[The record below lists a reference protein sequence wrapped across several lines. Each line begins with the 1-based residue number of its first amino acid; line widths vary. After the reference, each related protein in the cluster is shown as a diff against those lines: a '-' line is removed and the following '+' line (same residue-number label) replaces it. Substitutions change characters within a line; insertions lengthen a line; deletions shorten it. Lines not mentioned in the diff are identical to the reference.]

1 MVKRSLGLFLVAL
14 MLAPM
19 SALAAPSTAE
29 LAHQIKLLTQQLE
42 ELKAQVSE
50 VQDAADETADSVEML
65 ESSAEKWDNSS
76 RFKFFGDYRF
86 RMDYSDTDTKAYW
99 DATDI
104 ANAVNDMSKVMT
116 ASGTPMSVRQL
127 VTMMDSYSPSQR
139 KNMMENLPAS
149 LASMGLMQQGIMPGT
164 PQFAAAFPTALAF
177 VKGAGATTNYH
188 MKPKDN
194 YRNKSLFTNRFRL
207 GMKVKAAENIE
218 FKGRLAMYKTWGMQ
232 SNPTSNGPYMMNQF
246 AQMDGATTRQPNDSL
261 LRVDR
266 AYINWTNIAGLP
278 IWFSIGRRPTT
289 DGPPAHLRM
298 GTGKRMATPINYMD
312 YAFDGASLG
321 MVFDNPIDFMGYS
334 KIRFCYGRGFEAGPL
349 EHSNNLDDMDF
360 AGFSWDFIN
369 KGDRF
374 ANIQSFWAGNI
385 INVPDGVDF
394 PNPLEVATGVGNGT
408 LDKENLGD
416 LYHTTFV
423 YMDKVDNL
431 HYFVTAGW
439 SHTDPDGC
447 DEMGSTLLG
456 SWWDDPGQKDGY
468 SVYTGIRYDFDD
480 LGLKVGL
487 EYNYGTEY
495 WISMSPGHDD
505 LTMSKLA
512 TRGHVGEIYAIYDL
526 PVGELLNENCK
537 AFMRLGYQHYE
548 FNYTG
553 SGNWLGAPVDVDD
566 LDDPLNAQFFNPVDK
581 MDQAYLTMEVWF

>member
-50 VQDAADETADSVEML
+50 VQDAADETADSVELL

-99 DATDI
+99 DAGTI
-104 ANAVNDMSKVMT
+104 AGATNGMLLFNNGSGLPGATGGERNLNDYFNT
-116 ASGTPMSVRQL
+116 IGLPEN
-127 VTMMDSYSPSQR
+127 QR
-139 KNMMENLPAS
+139 
-149 LASMGLMQQGIMPGT
+149 
-164 PQFAAAFPTALAF
+164 AAMATQM
-177 VKGAGATTNYH
+177 VKGAVAQMQGMTAAQRANA
-188 MKPKDN
+188 MKQMGLAMAPKDN
-194 YRNKSLFTNRFRL
+194 YRNKSLYTNRFRL
-207 GMKVKAAENIE
+207 GMKVKASENIE

-266 AYINWTNIAGLP
+266 AYINWKNIAGLP
-278 IWFSIGRRPTT
+278 IWFSLGRRPTT

-321 MVFDNPIDFMGYS
+321 MVFDNPFDFMGYS

-360 AGFSWDFIN
+360 GGFSWDFIN

-385 INVPDGVDF
+385 INAPDGVDF
-394 PNPLEVATGVGNGT
+394 PNPLELATGVGNGT

-439 SHTDPDGC
+439 SRTDPDGF

-487 EYNYGTEY
+487 EYNYGTKY